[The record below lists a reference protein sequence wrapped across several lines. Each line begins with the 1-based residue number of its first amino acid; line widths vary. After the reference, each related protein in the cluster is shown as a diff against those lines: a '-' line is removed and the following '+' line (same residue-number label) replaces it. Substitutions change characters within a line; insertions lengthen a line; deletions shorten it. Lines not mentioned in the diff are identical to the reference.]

1 MKVCLECLPCFL
13 SQTIKTMRRITRDE
27 DAVREV
33 VDAVCAMLPD
43 QPHQLTPAEIGRDVY
58 KLIADR
64 TGVADPY
71 RELKQQ
77 CTRRALAVYPDMK
90 QRVAESEDPLLTAA
104 KMAIAGNIIDFGAD
118 TVFDLEKDVKEVLKR
133 PFGINHYP
141 AFAEKVQNARSIV
154 YLGDNAGETVF
165 DRILIEELPVK
176 VIYAVREAPII
187 NDAVYEDAEAAGIT
201 SIAAVMSSGSDAP
214 GTILNKCSQEFLDI
228 LDRADVIISKGQGNY
243 EAMSNEE
250 RPIFFLLTAK
260 CQAVARDLG
269 VRRGAIVLK
278 QAV

>member
-13 SQTIKTMRRITRDE
+13 SQTIKTMRRITSDE
-27 DAVREV
+27 DAIREA

-43 QPHQLTPAEIGRDVY
+43 QPRRATPAEIGREVY
-58 KLIADR
+58 KLIADK

-118 TVFDLEKDVKEVLKR
+118 TVFDLEKDVEEVLNR
-133 PFGINHYP
+133 PFGMNHYA
-141 AFAEKVQNARSIV
+141 AFAGKVENARSIV
-154 YLGDNAGETVF
+154 YLADNAGETVF
-165 DRILIEELPVK
+165 DRILMEELPVK
-176 VIYAVREAPII
+176 VVYAVREAPII

-201 SIAAVMSSGSDAP
+201 QIAEVMSSGSDAP
-214 GTILNKCSQEFLDI
+214 GTIMNKCSQEFLDI
-228 LDRADVIISKGQGNY
+228 FDRADVIISKGQGNY
-243 EAMSNEE
+243 EALSDEK

-278 QAV
+278 QAG